1 MKKTYFGREAASQ
14 NWEVSVIIA
23 ETETRTRIIPL
34 DKGYKHGINHS
45 PDGFAWGY
53 NGSGPAQLGFAI
65 LCEEFGPTIAK
76 AHYMKFKASVLARLD
91 MEKDF
96 KLSFKE
102 PVAEGLRAGHI
113 DHLLMQ
119 HVEVEQ

>member
-1 MKKTYFGREAASQ
+1 MKSYRGYGAADQ
-14 NWEVSVIIA
+14 NWQVDVI
-23 ETETRTRIIPL
+23 TREGHVDRVTPL
-34 DKGYKHGINHS
+34 SPGYKHGINHS

-76 AHYMKFKASVLARLD
+76 AHYMKFKASVLGRLD

-96 KLSFKE
+96 ILRFKE